1 MEGDRICFRRPVSAT
16 LLCAHVHDHRSWHVE
31 RARERLFH
39 LNAVVPVQYADIGDP
54 EVFKESSRLLCK
66 GDDGATETL

>member
-1 MEGDRICFRRPVSAT
+1 M
-16 LLCAHVHDHRSWHVE
+16 
-31 RARERLFH
+31 
-39 LNAVVPVQYADIGDP
+39 PVQYADIGDP